1 MNLRHTLVS
10 FAREQR
16 EGIRFCALFALF
28 TVVAF
33 GLLYAGQNFLVVPL
47 NRHLA
52 WMTEKIIRLAGVTAS
67 SSGGVVS
74 VGSFAVEIKNNCNA
88 IYEVGLYTAA
98 VWAYPASWR
107 DRLVG
112 TLVGAAVLYVVN
124 FLRILTLLTVG
135 LLHRSWFEATHLYAW
150 QAVFLLVVGACWIA
164 WVSRVRPV
172 A

>member
-1 MNLRHTLVS
+1 MKLAAFV
-10 FAREQR
+10 REQR

-28 TVVAF
+28 TAVAF
-33 GLLYAGQNFLVVPL
+33 AILYAGQNVLVVPL

-52 WMTEKIIRLAGVTAS
+52 WMTEKFIRLVGVQAS

-74 VGSFAVEIKNNCNA
+74 LSGFAVEIKNNCNA

-107 DRLVG
+107 ERLTG
-112 TLVGAAVLYVVN
+112 TLVGAGVLYVVN

-135 LLHRSWFEATHLYAW
+135 LMYRSWFEATHLYAW
-150 QAVFLLVVGACWIA
+150 QAVFLLVVGGCWIA
-164 WVSRVRPV
+164 WVSRIRPV

>member
-1 MNLRHTLVS
+1 MRVTTRIAG

-28 TVVAF
+28 TAVAF
-33 GLLYAGQNFLVVPL
+33 AVLYAGQNVVVVPL

-52 WMTEKIIRLAGVTAS
+52 WMTEQVLRLVGVHAS
-67 SSGGVVS
+67 SAGGVVS
-74 VGSFAVEIKNNCNA
+74 LGGFAVEIRNNCNA

-107 DRLVG
+107 ERLAG
-112 TLVGAAVLYVVN
+112 TVVGAGVLYAVN
-124 FLRILTLLTVG
+124 FLRILTLLTLG
-135 LLHRSWFEATHLYAW
+135 LLHRSWFEAAHLYAW
-150 QAVFLLVVGACWIA
+150 QAVFLLVVGTCWIA
-164 WVSRVRPV
+164 WVSRIRPV